1 MNNETFKKIVG
12 TKQTTIYINNQPRNI
27 MNTNELLGVLDGVV
41 GVKTGFTN
49 NAGRCLVT
57 ETKRNS
63 MDIIVVV
70 LGADTKKNR
79 TQDSVRLIEYT
90 FKNYKIENIE
100 AKVQEEFERWKN
112 INEKRISIIKG
123 KESFLELEMGELNLK
138 EMTLKEGEIDKIN
151 VEINCL
157 NALEAPVKEKQR
169 IGTLTVKMNG
179 EILEMTDILCMEG
192 IEKKDWKDY
201 FKEILNI

>member
-1 MNNETFKKIVG
+1 
-12 TKQTTIYINNQPRNI
+12 
-27 MNTNELLGVLDGVV
+27 
-41 GVKTGFTN
+41 
-49 NAGRCLVT
+49 
-57 ETKRNS
+57 

-179 EILEMTDILCMEG
+179 ENVEYEMKSIKRLDV
-192 IEKKDWKDY
+192 EKKYSRKCNVPVKSGFNIKACWPKDSEELEKLEL
-201 FKEILNI
+201 FVKCGEKINKI

>member
-1 MNNETFKKIVG
+1 MRDWVYFPLCIIG
-12 TKQTTIYINNQPRNI
+12 F
-27 MNTNELLGVLDGVV
+27 
-41 GVKTGFTN
+41 VKTGFTN

-100 AKVQEEFERWKN
+100 AKVQEEFERWMN
-112 INEKRISIIKG
+112 LIEKRISIIKG
-123 KESFLELEMGELNLK
+123 KKSFLELEMGELSLK

-201 FKEILNI
+201 FKEILNICGKLKILMIYF